1 MHNKLAV
8 TGGSRRFFKGKL
20 CLAGLL
26 MLLFWHLLP
35 IQGLAADGGR
45 QVVRVGYPIQL
56 GMTEVDEQGNYSGYT
71 YEYLEEIAQYT
82 GWDYEFVQVEGDLN
96 ESLVTL
102 MDMLEKG
109 EIDLMGGMLY
119 SREMEQLYDYSSNS
133 YGIVYTVF
141 QVLYDDTDYVNDSQ
155 VEKTLRV
162 AMYGQSRK
170 HKEEMEDY
178 CRMNLQ
184 IPQIVPCTTIE
195 EHLRALQEGRADVML
210 NTSMNYIEGLR
221 TVARFAPKPFYFV
234 TSKGKGGLLT
244 KLDEALHS
252 IEQTDP
258 YFMTTLHEK
267 YFNPSNKELKL
278 TAQEKEYV
286 ENTEPLRA
294 GVLTDL
300 PPYSYQDK
308 ESGELKGISVD
319 LLRAIEDKTGLVFEL
334 VPVENEEAL
343 AEMTAEGRVDLIG
356 SMSYDYEQAR
366 HRNMA
371 MSRPYISTQY
381 MILLNNKMRNEEIT
395 GRKLAILASYDYQG
409 EFVGSPVYYDSREEI
424 VRAINSGE
432 ADYTYMDA
440 YVAQYFYNRSEF
452 ENLYVAPQMLQEN
465 RTCIG
470 VSKPAS
476 PELLNIINKVIITMP
491 EKELQ
496 SIIYSNTIYRS
507 DITLLEMV
515 RRHPLQAVAVAAAV
529 LLVVIGVLSWGVV
542 TREKLNR
549 KISLELKKHQE
560 LYGLVNDYFFEYDL
574 KKELF
579 TVSGKKE
586 GEKHENNVVYRLF
599 PERMADAPENG
610 KYREIL
616 RRIMHSGRDGV
627 EEIQLPGINRELHWM
642 RIAMKNIY
650 DHKGAPVCVIGRISD
665 INEEKQERDRLKNQ
679 AERDSL
685 THVYNAKTSVR
696 LIQERLDQL
705 ADGGTGA
712 LILVDIDKFKTIN
725 DTYGHM
731 EGDHILCEVAGILQ
745 DSFRE
750 GDIVGRPGGDEFIIY
765 MERIRDT
772 RTLGDKCE
780 RLLQRISEIR
790 MPDKKSLTISLGAVL
805 ARPQNDYDSLY
816 IKADKALYRAKKE
829 GRNTYFIA

>member
-45 QVVRVGYPIQL
+45 QVVPVGYPIQL

-82 GWDYEFVQVEGDLN
+82 GWDYEFVQMEGDLN

-319 LLRAIEDKTGLVFEL
+319 LLKAIEDKTGLVFEL

-356 SMSYDYEQAR
+356 GMS
-366 HRNMA
+366 
-371 MSRPYISTQY
+371 
-381 MILLNNKMRNEEIT
+381 
-395 GRKLAILASYDYQG
+395 
-409 EFVGSPVYYDSREEI
+409 FPV
-424 VRAINSGE
+424 
-432 ADYTYMDA
+432 
-440 YVAQYFYNRSEF
+440 
-452 ENLYVAPQMLQEN
+452 
-465 RTCIG
+465 
-470 VSKPAS
+470 PA
-476 PELLNIINKVIITMP
+476 L
-491 EKELQ
+491 
-496 SIIYSNTIYRS
+496 
-507 DITLLEMV
+507 
-515 RRHPLQAVAVAAAV
+515 
-529 LLVVIGVLSWGVV
+529 
-542 TREKLNR
+542 
-549 KISLELKKHQE
+549 
-560 LYGLVNDYFFEYDL
+560 
-574 KKELF
+574 
-579 TVSGKKE
+579 
-586 GEKHENNVVYRLF
+586 
-599 PERMADAPENG
+599 
-610 KYREIL
+610 
-616 RRIMHSGRDGV
+616 
-627 EEIQLPGINRELHWM
+627 
-642 RIAMKNIY
+642 
-650 DHKGAPVCVIGRISD
+650 
-665 INEEKQERDRLKNQ
+665 
-679 AERDSL
+679 
-685 THVYNAKTSVR
+685 
-696 LIQERLDQL
+696 
-705 ADGGTGA
+705 
-712 LILVDIDKFKTIN
+712 
-725 DTYGHM
+725 
-731 EGDHILCEVAGILQ
+731 
-745 DSFRE
+745 
-750 GDIVGRPGGDEFIIY
+750 
-765 MERIRDT
+765 
-772 RTLGDKCE
+772 
-780 RLLQRISEIR
+780 
-790 MPDKKSLTISLGAVL
+790 
-805 ARPQNDYDSLY
+805 
-816 IKADKALYRAKKE
+816 
-829 GRNTYFIA
+829 